1 MKQFK
6 MDMFLKDKQQHLR
19 VINDLVNE
27 IFPATKF
34 HKNNNLYKIRMFKK
48 QLTIMNFLI
57 I

>member
-6 MDMFLKDKQQHLR
+6 MVTFPKDKQQHLR

-27 IFPATKF
+27 IFLVTKF
-34 HKNNNLYKIRMFKK
+34 HNKNNLYKIRMYKK
-48 QLTIMNFLI
+48 QTTIMNFLI